1 MNFLILFLMP
11 SMIVIQEMCG
21 RLGMI
26 TGKGLADVIEKYCS
40 RKILYF
46 TVLLLV
52 VANVINIGAD
62 LGIIAA
68 SIQMILGFKFYYWLG
83 LSLGVYVITAF
94 LVKQDWSKIAFYI
107 IIAIST
113 AIGVAINCFQINIIQ
128 ALFYAAVV
136 NGIASIPLIA
146 LIIKL
151 SSDEKIVGRFKT
163 RLISRI
169 IAWIT
174 FLFIV
179 LSVIFM
185 IYSLLFK

>member
-1 MNFLILFLMP
+1 MNFLILFLIP

-68 SIQMILGFKFYYWLG
+68 SIQMILGFKF
-83 LSLGVYVITAF
+83 
-94 LVKQDWSKIAFYI
+94 
-107 IIAIST
+107 
-113 AIGVAINCFQINIIQ
+113 
-128 ALFYAAVV
+128 
-136 NGIASIPLIA
+136 
-146 LIIKL
+146 
-151 SSDEKIVGRFKT
+151 
-163 RLISRI
+163 
-169 IAWIT
+169 
-174 FLFIV
+174 
-179 LSVIFM
+179 
-185 IYSLLFK
+185 